1 MKQDDAQTIKK
12 TMQAIKELEEFAKW
26 RLEKISKK
34 INKDGSNLEIE
45 LKKIKVKDWKN
56 EKSRVVETISIRQKL
71 EDEVRRW
78 REEELKCVN

>member
-1 MKQDDAQTIKK
+1 
-12 TMQAIKELEEFAKW
+12 MQAIKELEEFALW

-34 INKDGSNLEIE
+34 INKDSSNLEIE

-56 EKSRVVETISIRQKL
+56 EKSGVVKTQSIREKI

-78 REEELKCVN
+78 REAELEQNKISV

>member
-1 MKQDDAQTIKK
+1 
-12 TMQAIKELEEFAKW
+12 MQAINELEEFAKW

-34 INKDGSNLEIE
+34 INKDSSNLEIE

-56 EKSRVVETISIRQKL
+56 EKSGVVETQSIRKKI

-78 REEELKCVN
+78 REAELEQNKISVYKCVN